1 MDAAALIRSW
11 RNREELTQAQLAARL
26 GVDQSYISSYESGRR
41 SPGIS
46 VLDRIAGALGAELR
60 VELEP
65 RPPDSQWVPL
75 TLARLGDHLALEADV
90 ERKRRLVIEFI
101 TGYSAT
107 TLADRRGLVIGRPDL
122 DTGPWAALLG
132 GFAEHYAF
140 WDEFEAPTW
149 SREPARFLCTAWYL
163 VDGLRMRRRA
173 RWGAPAAFARR
184 LVFLDPADLE
194 RT

>member
-11 RNREELTQAQLAARL
+11 RNREELTQAELAARL

-41 SPGIS
+41 SPGIG
-46 VLDRIAGALGAELR
+46 VLDRIASALGAELR

-65 RPPDSQWVPL
+65 RPSDTPWVPL
-75 TLARLGDHLALEADV
+75 TLTRLGDHLALEADM

-101 TGYSAT
+101 TGYGAT
-107 TLADRRGLVIGRPDL
+107 HLADRRRLVMGRPDL
-122 DTGPWAALLG
+122 DTGPWAALLA

-140 WDEFEAPTW
+140 WDEFEAPGW
-149 SREPARFLCTAWYL
+149 SRDPGRFLSVAWYL
-163 VDGLRMRRRA
+163 VDGVRMRRRA
-173 RWGAPAAFARR
+173 RRGSPAAFARR
-184 LVFLDPADLE
+184 LVFLDPSDLE